1 MAYKL
6 VFIIWSFDFLKSLE
20 FRRFNA
26 FGSKKYIKTI
36 ILWIINIINILF
48 CIWIYF
54 KCKLL
59 LWHKAEFSASLLRC
73 HMILQKSF

>member
-48 CIWIYF
+48 LFEYILSVNYCCDAKLNFQHHYF
-54 KCKLL
+54 SVT
-59 LWHKAEFSASLLRC
+59 F
-73 HMILQKSF
+73 LQKSF